1 MNAYIKFVCLSVVV
15 LLATHTA
22 RSQQSNSLKI
32 YFAEN
37 GVEHKLNNDFGL
49 YIVLGDE
56 TGGTKGIYKAAV
68 FDGNN
73 IRLPEH
79 DGVNYDFSEK
89 CHIVLKYKGKCYY
102 CFSLDRMM
110 DLYLLQDRIELH
122 LSRYPF
128 KHRHFWDKNG
138 TFRCSYIVDDDDKP
152 SDKKGEMLVLWSY
165 GSQCYLYPGYGF
177 QRIFQERGKVTGVVN
192 VSDGMREVQDVRFG
206 E

>member
-1 MNAYIKFVCLSVVV
+1 MNAYIKFVCLTVVV
-15 LLATHTA
+15 LLATHTV

-56 TGGTKGIYKAAV
+56 TGDTKGIYKAAV

-79 DGVNYDFSEK
+79 DGVNHDFMEK

-138 TFRCSYIVDDDDKP
+138 IFRCSYIVDDDDKP
-152 SDKKGEMLVLWSY
+152 SDKKGEMLAV
-165 GSQCYLYPGYGF
+165 YLF
-177 QRIFQERGKVTGVVN
+177 
-192 VSDGMREVQDVRFG
+192 FG
-206 E
+206 ATDPNAACTPIMDFKEYFKKGEKLLEL

>member
-79 DGVNYDFSEK
+79 DGVNHDFSEK

-152 SDKKGEMLVLWSY
+152 SDKKGEMQAV
-165 GSQCYLYPGYGF
+165 YLF
-177 QRIFQERGKVTGVVN
+177 
-192 VSDGMREVQDVRFG
+192 FG
-206 E
+206 AMDPNATYTPIMDFKEYFKKGEKLLEL

>member
-37 GVEHKLNNDFGL
+37 GVEHKLNNDFDL

-110 DLYLLQDRIELH
+110 DLYLLQDRIENFIYRDT
-122 LSRYPF
+122 LS
-128 KHRHFWDKNG
+128 N
-138 TFRCSYIVDDDDKP
+138 IV
-152 SDKKGEMLVLWSY
+152 
-165 GSQCYLYPGYGF
+165 
-177 QRIFQERGKVTGVVN
+177 IFGIRMEHSGVPILLMTTISLPIKRGKCRQCICSLELRIPMLPIPRLWISKNISRKGK
-192 VSDGMREVQDVRFG
+192 SY
-206 E
+206 